1 MLLRLIILLS
11 LVSFNIFA
19 REAFNANRYG
29 ALSGI
34 QSEDQ
39 IVHIKS
45 NDSNG
50 PQYHYNKEPSAFLVS
65 NYLLISPNSKILDLS
80 MREGHNSIFLAI
92 KGHRVFGNE
101 PDKLLFDKALRQARD
116 LRVRVEMS
124 NEEISSVLKGD
135 DRYDVVLISNIA
147 QRRLF
152 KAALKKVKS
161 GGLLIIEAPTF
172 NNRYRSNTRLGFN
185 ELLSLYAKEDI
196 LSFLAPNLVTKD
208 ASSIIIRKKS
218 K

>member
-1 MLLRLIILLS
+1 MLRSFLILLFFF
-11 LVSFNIFA
+11 SFNVLA
-19 REAFNANRYG
+19 RDAFDANRYS

-50 PQYHYNKEPSAFLVS
+50 PQYHYNKEPSPFLIS
-65 NYLLISPNSKILDLS
+65 NYLLISPNSKVLDLS

-101 PDKLLFDKALRQARD
+101 SDKLLFDKARRQARD
-116 LRVRVEMS
+116 LRVRVEMT
-124 NEEISSVLKGD
+124 NEDIKSVLKNSD
-135 DRYDVVLISNIA
+135 KFDVVLISNLS
-147 QRRLF
+147 QRKLY
-152 KAALKKVKS
+152 KAAMKKVKA

-172 NNRYRSNTRLGFN
+172 DNRYRSNTRLGFN
-185 ELLSLYAKEDI
+185 ELLSLYVKEDV
-196 LSFLAPNLVTKD
+196 LAFLAPNLVTKD
-208 ASSIIIRKKS
+208 TSSIIVRKKS